1 MHVHV
6 YITVPSLKA
15 LLHELHPVR
24 ASWYNIGLELDIP
37 HTELDCFEQS
47 HPDQLVSKREMLKH
61 WLKTTADPPSTWEAV
76 VIALR
81 SPSVNEKS
89 IAAQLEAKY
98 CTSIQYMRGESSH
111 PTRIEKSEDSLLSLS
126 MTSELT

>member
-1 MHVHV
+1 M
-6 YITVPSLKA
+6 PSLKA
-15 LLHELHPVR
+15 LLRELHPVR

-37 HTELDCFEQS
+37 HTELDYLEQNYS
-47 HPDQLVSKREMLKH
+47 DQLREVLKY
-61 WLKTTADPPSTWEAV
+61 WLKTAVDPPPTWEAV

-81 SPSVNEKS
+81 SSLVNEKS

-98 CTSIQYMRGESSH
+98 RTSVQYMRGKSSH
-111 PTRIEKSEDSLLSLS
+111 PTQIEESEDSLLSLS

>member
-15 LLHELHPVR
+15 LLRELHPVR

-37 HTELDCFEQS
+37 HTELDYLEQNYS
-47 HPDQLVSKREMLKH
+47 DQLREVLKY
-61 WLKTTADPPSTWEAV
+61 WLKTAVDPPPTWEAV

-81 SPSVNEKS
+81 SPSVNE
-89 IAAQLEAKY
+89 INLAAQLEAKY
-98 CTSIQYMRGESSH
+98 RTSVQYMRGKSSH
-111 PTRIEKSEDSLLSLS
+111 PTQIEESEDSLLSLS